1 LVKPAAQMN
10 VFLRIGLDGLIRV

>member
-1 LVKPAAQMN
+1 LAKPAAQMN